1 MLKYGLPALL
11 VAALGAATLAPGQA
25 QGTKKPVA
33 KKPPAR
39 TTAPG
44 QTATPGGSQVAASVD
59 GKPITWDQLIA
70 RLRKDNPQ
78 MLTASVAEVVGKQA
92 ADSLFGPE
100 NRARYSIT
108 KEEALALLRKQPTAA
123 IRGTLQNM
131 IVEEAL
137 TQVATK
143 ENANPTEAQVNARIS
158 KIFAEARKQNL
169 IPANM
174 TDAQFLA
181 SRNLSRA
188 QIAATV
194 RRQLVATTLIQKEMA
209 KSLGH
214 PIGPDDFLQARHILI
229 RVPEAAPDAKPEET
243 KKADADALA
252 RINQIAEE
260 VKSGKKTFEKAAEES
275 SDDSSKTK
283 GGDLG
288 PFMRGMM
295 VKEFEEAAFKLKPG
309 EVSPPVRTQ
318 FGYHLI
324 KLEKLGK
331 DIPEEE
337 RQRVLDQ
344 QAQNRLQSFLSEL
357 LQQRVKVVN
366 NLPAP
371 PPMMMPPGMGGEPG
385 GPRPVGPGGVRPG
398 GLRPPVNAP
407 APPR

>member
-11 VAALGAATLAPGQA
+11 VAALGAAVLASGQA
-25 QGTKKPVA
+25 QKTQKPAA
-33 KKPPAR
+33 KKSPAR
-39 TTAPG
+39 ATAPR
-44 QTATPGGSQVAASVD
+44 QAASPGGAQVAASVD

-70 RLRKDNPQ
+70 RLRKDSPQ
-78 MLTASVAEVVGKQA
+78 ALTASVAEVVGKQA

-100 NRARYSIT
+100 NKAQYSIT
-108 KEEALALLRKQPTAA
+108 KDGALALLRKQPTATV
-123 IRGTLQNM
+123 RQTLQGM

-137 TQVATK
+137 SQVAAK
-143 ENANPTEAQVNARIS
+143 ENIHPTDAQVNARITQL
-158 KIFAEARKQNL
+158 FAEARKQNF

-181 SRNLSRA
+181 SRHLSRA
-188 QIAATV
+188 QLATSM
-194 RRQLVATTLIQKEMA
+194 RRQLVLTTLIQKEMG

-243 KKADADALA
+243 QKADADALA
-252 RINQIAEE
+252 KITQIAEE
-260 VKSGKKTFEKAAEES
+260 IKSGKKTFEKAAEES
-275 SDDSSKTK
+275 SDDSSKSN
-283 GGDLG
+283 GGELG
-288 PFMRGMM
+288 PFLRGMM

-324 KLEKLGK
+324 KVEKLGK

-344 QAQNRLQSFLSEL
+344 QAQNRVQSFLSEL

-366 NLPAP
+366 NLPTP
-371 PPMMMPPGMGGEPG
+371 PPMAMPPGMGMAPG
-385 GPRPVGPGGVRPG
+385 GPRPAVRPG